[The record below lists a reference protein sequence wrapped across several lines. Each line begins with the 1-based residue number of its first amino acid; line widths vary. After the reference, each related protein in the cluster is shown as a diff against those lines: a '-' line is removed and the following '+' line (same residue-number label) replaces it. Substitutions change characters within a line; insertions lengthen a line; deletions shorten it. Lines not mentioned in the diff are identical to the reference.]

1 MQQSKKI
8 AVLASLCLPLTAF
21 ALKSY
26 PYPPAGNDIIGH
38 IQYVYPKKKDRIYQV
53 ARRYN
58 VGYYELIES
67 NPEIPRRSR
76 LDVKE
81 RLTIPTEYILPN
93 VERKGIV
100 INLPELRLY
109 YYNDKKQLVQTS
121 PIAIGRFNWKTPVM
135 TTKVIRKY
143 KDPVWVVPKSIK
155 ESSLRKGIH
164 LPDVMPAGP
173 KNPLGKYMMRLGN
186 WSYLIHGTNAPNTI
200 GKRAS
205 SGCMRMF
212 PESVEALFKEVPI
225 GTTVQ
230 IINEPVKVGW
240 RNDELYLEAHEALH
254 EAAMSKREERALAQQ
269 AITHAIANHKVHI
282 DWRKVDEVIEEAN
295 GLPTVISSKV
305 SFKTRDYEGGENLL
319 HGNIEYVTPHEYL
332 QYE

>member
-1 MQQSKKI
+1 MQQINKFLILTSL
-8 AVLASLCLPLTAF
+8 VLPISAF

-26 PYPPAGNDIIGH
+26 PYPPAGNDIVGH
-38 IQYVYPKKKDRIYQV
+38 IQYVYPKKKDRIYQI

-76 LDVKE
+76 LKINE
-81 RLTIPTEYILPN
+81 RLTIPTEYVLPN
-93 VERKGIV
+93 VPREGIV

-109 YYNDKKQLVQTS
+109 YFNKKKQLVQTG
-121 PIAIGRFNWKTPVM
+121 PISIGRFNWKTPVM

-155 ESSLRKGIH
+155 EASLRKGRV

-173 KNPLGKYMMRLGN
+173 KNPLGKFMMRLGN
-186 WSYLIHGTNAPNTI
+186 WSYLIHGTSAPNSI

-212 PESVEALFKEVPI
+212 PESIEELFQEVPI

-240 RNDELYLEAHEALH
+240 RQGKLYLEAHEALH
-254 EAAMSKREERALAQQ
+254 ETAKSQGEEQ
-269 AITHAIANHKVHI
+269 AFLRHAINTATTGHNVNV
-282 DWRKVDEVIEEAN
+282 DWRKVREVMEDSN
-295 GLPTVISSKV
+295 GLPTVISSGV
-305 SFKTRDYEGGENLL
+305 SFKTHDYEGVRPVL
-319 HGNIEYVTPHEYL
+319 HGDIQYTSEKQYL
-332 QYE
+332 MQ